1 MTNLTEMT
9 ESDIIEPDTKKN
21 NGSLIDNKNISSTN
35 VTKRVPENEADGSVP
50 GEIAT
55 ETIEKEKTTTTKET
69 NSSET
74 TNKKTTTEKLT
85 TTKKTAETSKKDQET
100 TTTKKNE
107 NIEETEYTRDEYE
120 TEDL

>member
-1 MTNLTEMT
+1 MT